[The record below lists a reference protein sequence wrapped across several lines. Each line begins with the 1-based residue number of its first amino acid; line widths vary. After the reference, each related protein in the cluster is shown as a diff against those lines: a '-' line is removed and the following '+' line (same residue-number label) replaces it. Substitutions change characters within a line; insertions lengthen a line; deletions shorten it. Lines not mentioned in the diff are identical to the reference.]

1 MGSTWTSTLPVRW
14 SVSTS
19 ATPQKLVDL
28 FHARVGSAPGSSTLP
43 PESPTHPAEQYAR
56 RPAAALK
63 PKSYVGLVELS
74 VTLAIR
80 LHVAISRPGRLS
92 RPPRFPPARRSG

>member
-56 RPAAALK
+56 RPVAALK
-63 PKSYVGLVELS
+63 PKSYVVSGGVKRYFS
-74 VTLAIR
+74 DKVACSYLA
-80 LHVAISRPGRLS
+80 PGPFVKAS
-92 RPPRFPPARRSG
+92 TVPSSTP